1 MLIFSAIFFSPI
13 CCYAEDD
20 DVSMLMSKLNIT
32 TDANARQEIY
42 SQMCALYRN
51 EAEEVPERIKAIN
64 EANENG
70 LKSMAAINAAE
81 ICRNYYNRNMVDSLS
96 MWVRYVTALRS
107 QAQSAYFYAKY
118 FETMALLDRGCCYL
132 AEREARM
139 LQSEAVK
146 RGEASGKI
154 LAGVLLGNVYR
165 KSSRFRLAA
174 ASYGSA
180 LASLND
186 GSKVDADMVENLFVN
201 QAKTLIKLGQ
211 CNAAIAVLDRFGS
224 LISRKAMAKYD
235 GYVSKPGKYTW
246 ILTKLYLDCYIQM
259 GDKGKMEQ
267 YYEKM
272 ILESENNDNKSD
284 LELNYLRAKYM
295 MQKNELD
302 NALDEIDYV
311 LARVSTMNLD
321 YLLFKSELQRRM
333 GNTKGALATYKA
345 VCDSVKSNSS
355 QYMVNDVRMMTSS
368 NQSLDDYVPH
378 EEYVEQSNVIGKM
391 LDVIV
396 IVAAVLVAVM
406 FIMYFHH
413 KYLGKKLAAT
423 NKVLASEKE
432 KLENIT
438 SALEKAYHEAEQSN
452 IKRNEFLETVSH
464 EVRTPLNSIV
474 GFSDMILEGENVD
487 DAEKEYVNIIIMNS
501 DLMLKLVND
510 ILDLSQLDNASGV
523 NVDIAPADVKE
534 VAKNVLSAIKP
545 LVKPGVS
552 VAFSCDDGETVIY
565 TDHYRLQQLL
575 TNLLGNAVKFTTTG
589 TISLDIHH
597 SKNSIVFSV
606 TDTGCGISEEDRKRI
621 FKRYEKLNESVKG
634 TGLGLYI
641 SMLISKKLGGKIY
654 LDENYNTG
662 ARFVFEHPMRLQ
674 FGQKLIGEEDDSEEA
689 AQI

>member
-70 LKSMAAINAAE
+70 LKSMAVINAAE

-165 KSSRFRLAA
+165 KSFRFRLAA
-174 ASYGSA
+174 TSYGSA

-211 CNAAIAVLDRFGS
+211 CNAAIAVLDQFGS

-406 FIMYFHH
+406 FIMYFRH

-575 TNLLGNAVKFTTTG
+575 TNLLDNAVKFTTTG

>member
-70 LKSMAAINAAE
+70 LKSMAVINAAE

-165 KSSRFRLAA
+165 KSFRFRLAA

-246 ILTKLYLDCYIQM
+246 VLTKLYLDCYIQM

-321 YLLFKSELQRRM
+321 YLLFKFELQRRM

-396 IVAAVLVAVM
+396 IVAAVLLAVM
-406 FIMYFHH
+406 FIMYFRH

-438 SALEKAYHEAEQSN
+438 LALEKAYHEAEQSN

-464 EVRTPLNSIV
+464 EVRTPLNAIV

-534 VAKNVLSAIKP
+534 VAKNVLSTIKP
-545 LVKPGVS
+545 LLKPGVS
-552 VAFSCDDGETVIY
+552 AAFSCDDGETVIY

>member
-70 LKSMAAINAAE
+70 LKSMAVINAAE

-165 KSSRFRLAA
+165 KSFRFRLAA

-246 ILTKLYLDCYIQM
+246 VLTKLYLDCYIQM

-396 IVAAVLVAVM
+396 IVAAVLLAVM
-406 FIMYFHH
+406 FIMYFRH

-438 SALEKAYHEAEQSN
+438 LALEKAYHEAEQSN

-464 EVRTPLNSIV
+464 EVRTPLNAIV

-534 VAKNVLSAIKP
+534 VAKNVLSTIKP
-545 LVKPGVS
+545 LLKPGVS
-552 VAFSCDDGETVIY
+552 AAFSCDDGETVIY

-575 TNLLGNAVKFTTTG
+575 TNLLGNAAKFTTTG

-674 FGQKLIGEEDDSEEA
+674 FGQKLIGEESDSEEA